1 MKSHIW
7 NLESRISNLKFEV
20 AKDYIWNLK
29 SEIRNLNS
37 EIWNTWN
44 LKCEI
49 WNLKYG
55 IRNRKPQIGSLKY
68 EISNLE
74 SGIQNRKSEIW
85 SCQRPCCKKG
95 FNAARLDFSELMW
108 QWWPNRAVLNNLTC
122 EKYET
127 WQESQNSDQELR
139 STVNICWWTSVK
151 KQTLLFNPPCQ
162 CIAHPPNLYT

>member
-1 MKSHIW
+1 MLPRPGGFPQLRLRGI
-7 NLESRISNLKFEV
+7 RIVKNDSIYNGFCNFRSEMTVFIRFSATFVL
-20 AKDYIWNLK
+20 DDIWNLK
-29 SEIRNLNS
+29 SEIWNLNW

-95 FNAARLDFSELMW
+95 FNAARLAFSELIW
-108 QWWPNRAVLNNLTC
+108 QWWLNRAVLNNLTC

-127 WQESQNSDQELR
+127 WQESQNSD
-139 STVNICWWTSVK
+139 
-151 KQTLLFNPPCQ
+151 
-162 CIAHPPNLYT
+162 